1 MGGIVAEMTAHRN
14 HHTDG
19 QRHRRPVAFE
29 PRAFE
34 PFEGGPDPARV
45 SEAAHLSARAL
56 VQGGRDA
63 EDPAVHERLVHL
75 TEREGLEAVA
85 ELWSH
90 CPPVSL
96 PGALW
101 RLYALRSAI
110 LADPHRAAALFRDG
124 RHAAPVARLVAGA
137 AEPPGADQM
146 VQMADS
152 VLSGAFRGDFDMALE
167 RAAAFCR
174 VISLGQS
181 HHAEALEVSRPEPAA
196 SMLQRAQRLLG
207 TAEDLEQ
214 AAAAW
219 RGGTLD

>member
-1 MGGIVAEMTAHRN
+1 MTAHRN

-45 SEAAHLSARAL
+45 SEAAHLSAQAL
-56 VQGGRDA
+56 VQRGRDA
-63 EDPAVHERLVHL
+63 DDPEVHERLIHL

-90 CPPVSL
+90 CPAVSL

-110 LADPHRAAALFRDG
+110 VADPHRAAALFRDG
-124 RHAAPVARLVAGA
+124 RHSAPVARLVAGA

-146 VQMADS
+146 VEMSDS
-152 VLSGAFRGDFDMALE
+152 VLSGAFRGDFDVALE

-181 HHAEALEVSRPEPAA
+181 LHAEDLEPSQPEPSAQ
-196 SMLQRAQRLLG
+196 LLRRAQRLLT
-207 TAEDLEQ
+207 TAEELEH

-219 RGGTLD
+219 RKGILD